1 MEERMLD
8 DNQIIEKA
16 IKLYIKETD
25 NTEILSK
32 TSEVTE
38 MNHIDFVILRNKD
51 GVAAV
56 YEIESDNNLH
66 RLSNIPS
73 GIK

>member
-1 MEERMLD
+1 MLD